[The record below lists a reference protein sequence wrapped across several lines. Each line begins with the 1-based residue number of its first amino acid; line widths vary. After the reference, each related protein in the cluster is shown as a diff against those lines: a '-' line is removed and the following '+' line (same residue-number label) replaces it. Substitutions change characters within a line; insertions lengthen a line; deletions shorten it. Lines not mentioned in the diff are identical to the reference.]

1 MTPKAIR
8 NIIIA
13 LLATIGLVF
22 CADGMIMVVAADEI
36 VVRQGAIDGKLTVWT
51 DPGPHLQN
59 FGTITTYK
67 RAFQY
72 SFSSAKDQGEG
83 VDQSIKV
90 RFNDGGHGNVSGT
103 FRATLPLS
111 PDKMRRIHT
120 QYHSMDAVTHQLLRP
135 ALERSAYMSGPFM
148 SSKESAAERRA
159 ELFNLIEDQLTRGV
173 CKVASRDE
181 KISDPLS
188 GKDRTVKIVQAVVDA
203 KTGAC
208 ARQEGSPLQTYGI
221 GVDSFNLN
229 TIAYD
234 SEVEGQ
240 IKAQQKLAMDVQT
253 AIAEA
258 KKAEQKAITVAK
270 QGEADAA
277 QAKWKQEVIKA
288 QEVTKAQQEKEVAV
302 LQAQKAKDVA
312 ELDKQAAEFEK
323 QKLVLL
329 GEGEASRARAVMQAN
344 GYLPERLAA
353 WKEVNIRY
361 AEEIGK
367 QPQVPSV
374 VVGGDGNVPN
384 GQNIMQFL
392 QLRSM
397 QDLGI
402 KMDGLKR

>member
-1 MTPKAIR
+1 MTPKVVR

-13 LLATIGLVF
+13 VLAIATLAV
-22 CADGMIMVVAADEI
+22 CADGMLMVVQADEI
-36 VVRQGAIDGKLTVWT
+36 VVRQGVLDGKLTVWS

-67 RAFQY
+67 RSFQY
-72 SFSSAKDQGEG
+72 SFSASKDQGDS

-120 QYHSMDAVTHQLLRP
+120 QYHSMDAIMHQLLRP

-159 ELFNLIEDQLTRGV
+159 ELFNLIEDQLTKGI
-173 CKVASRDE
+173 CKVASREE
-181 KISDPLS
+181 KVLDPLS
-188 GKDRTVKIVQAVVDA
+188 GKERTVKIVQAVVE
-203 KTGAC
+203 KTGSC
-208 ARQEGSPLQTYGI
+208 ARQEDSPLQTYGI

-229 TIAYD
+229 SIAYD
-234 SEVEGQ
+234 GDVEGQ

-288 QEVTKAQQEKEVAV
+288 QEVTKAEQEKEVAI

-312 ELDKQAAEFEK
+312 ELAKQAADFER
-323 QKLVLL
+323 QRLVLL

-353 WKEVNIRY
+353 WREVNFRY
-361 AEEIGK
+361 ADQIGK

-374 VVGGDGNVPN
+374 VVGGDGKPQN
-384 GQNIMQFL
+384 GQEIMQLL
-392 QLRSM
+392 QLRTM

-402 KMDGLKR
+402 KMGGLKP